1 MFQCYICKWKL
12 NIHALFC
19 HLPHSKVSVYDFD
32 TWLETF
38 GFFFSKKDWLI
49 EWLKAKVRL
58 WLVLSC
64 VTINV
69 QAETVL
75 YLIAAITCVL
85 LPIQTSISL
94 IHVHTVISK
103 YTKEKKTHQYSCVE
117 GILCW
122 NVCYSFWASLLLP
135 ILVLLS
141 FIKNSILLLTKY
153 MYVHNGFKFWF

>member
-69 QAETVL
+69 RAETVL

-103 YTKEKKTHQYSCVE
+103 YTKEKKNPPIFLRWRHLVLEC
-117 GILCW
+117 
-122 NVCYSFWASLLLP
+122 LLL
-135 ILVLLS
+135 ILSILALTNSSPVVLYKKFDS
-141 FIKNSILLLTKY
+141 FINK
-153 MYVHNGFKFWF
+153 VHVCT